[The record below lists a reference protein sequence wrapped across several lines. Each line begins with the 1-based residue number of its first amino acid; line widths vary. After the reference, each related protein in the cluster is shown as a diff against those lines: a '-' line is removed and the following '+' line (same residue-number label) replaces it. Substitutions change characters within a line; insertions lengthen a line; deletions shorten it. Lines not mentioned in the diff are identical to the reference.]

1 MPTLTIIEAEIPAKD
16 KATELK
22 LRQLSMDL
30 KVLQA
35 AGIGVERCTAGSAA
49 EPNDYP
55 LVLVDQRVVG
65 VGVIPTRQQLAA
77 WLGLPALGGC
87 GGITCTCAG
96 G

>member
-1 MPTLTIIEAEIPAKD
+1 MPRVTIIEVEGPAKD

-22 LRQLSMDL
+22 LRQLAMDL

-49 EPNDYP
+49 EPKDYP
-55 LVLVDQRVVG
+55 LVMVDQSVVG
-65 VGVIPTRQQLAA
+65 VGIIPTRQQLAA

-87 GGITCTCAG
+87 GGISCTCAG
-96 G
+96 A